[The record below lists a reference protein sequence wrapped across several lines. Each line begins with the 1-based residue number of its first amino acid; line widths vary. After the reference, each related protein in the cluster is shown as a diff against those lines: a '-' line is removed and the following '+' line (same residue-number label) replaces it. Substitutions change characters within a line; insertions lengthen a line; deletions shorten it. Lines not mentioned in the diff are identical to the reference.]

1 MASPSPSKGGLRSR
15 MGTMLRRTSSVFSKD
30 KEGSRS
36 SSPVPGSS
44 RRSLGSSRRS
54 SASQESL
61 RKLDTKAQPPAA
73 APEHHQPSPIA
84 ESPAR
89 EAASLTAE
97 PTAPAAAHGPSPLA
111 NAIAAE
117 STQSVGAASSVGQ
130 PILTDGAGP
139 GGFTEEPEGMST
151 LGSHDGHAP
160 SHHEAQPAEPAAE
173 APKEPEPVSAP
184 APEPARQDA
193 STSPIQAAV
202 PETPAPAPALEVPAP
217 QPQVITPETS
227 PGYFEI
233 PVPAVTQ
240 PGPAL
245 SSTSMDD
252 DINEANIVIGQAP
265 QKQVEV
271 TRPSSPAAGADN
283 ATDAWKAAANANSPL
298 AQEEGQAKAPAS
310 YGDPFSDPDAHD
322 YEVVEPAG
330 MPIPEHE
337 NGNGYHVDAT
347 SPVQMPVP
355 QSAAPPTE
363 TQPLL
368 AGGTASLYGE
378 PSFAQHEWIRYTLP
392 DPGSTAYYVHPGRA
406 ITTDIDLTLPENLAA
421 VQAFLTSTHRQRD
434 GAEMWL
440 VRKEEQ
446 GSDARKHDK
455 HDKRRSSDHGFKLLW
470 VDHGRRRCLMQESYS
485 RGDKDAEARY
495 WAFMEAHP
503 AHTTLPTNARNEA
516 IEALMWIYSD
526 NVIPEQ
532 PGTRASAPFSRG
544 ECQSILRVLRD
555 QTHEEFGDSIIQI
568 RLIARIMRR
577 VAQWRAHGGAGIP
590 QHSSVADVAI
600 SMVSALC
607 LGLPYLF
614 LANDRSHAV
623 NALRDLEGSF
633 SHVVS
638 LSPAVYLA
646 GACTCIMG
654 AVVLSASVT
663 LLSLP
668 GLDSVARVAGFVA
681 ALVSAFSM
689 VSAVVALVRFQSD
702 LTTVSLGEGMIVLS
716 RRHVLMSV
724 PVALLIYSVIALVVA
739 LVVYA
744 FRGAVVNPSMHI
756 ERHFGSYTTWSTLAV
771 LGGLLGMLTMSFM
784 SLRRY

>member
-1 MASPSPSKGGLRSR
+1 MASPSPSKGLRSR

-30 KEGSRS
+30 KDGSRS
-36 SSPVPGSS
+36 SSPAP
-44 RRSLGSSRRS
+44 GSSRRS

-61 RKLDTKAQPPAA
+61 RKLDTKAPPRAA
-73 APEHHQPSPIA
+73 SPEHHQPSPIA

-89 EAASLTAE
+89 EAAASLTVD
-97 PTAPAAAHGPSPLA
+97 APAATHGPSPLA

-117 STQSVGAASSVGQ
+117 SSQSVGAASGAE
-130 PILTDGAGP
+130 PILSDGVGP
-139 GGFTEEPEGMST
+139 GGFTDEPEGMST
-151 LGSHDGHAP
+151 SGTHDGHAP
-160 SHHEAQPAEPAAE
+160 AQHEAQPEPAVD
-173 APKEPEPVSAP
+173 APQEPEA
-184 APEPARQDA
+184 APESSSEPTRQDA
-193 STSPIQAAV
+193 STSPIEPAH
-202 PETPAPAPALEVPAP
+202 ESPAPAPALEVPVA

-233 PVPAVTQ
+233 PVPAAQ
-240 PGPAL
+240 PGPVVPSL
-245 SSTSMDD
+245 SMDE

-271 TRPSSPAAGADN
+271 TRPSTPAAIDN
-283 ATDAWKAAANANSPL
+283 ATDAWKAAAEANSPL
-298 AQEEGQAKAPAS
+298 ANDGAEQANKPAR
-310 YGDPFSDPDAHD
+310 DPFADPIAQD
-322 YEVVEPAG
+322 YEVVEES
-330 MPIPEHE
+330 MPIPQHE
-337 NGNGYHVDAT
+337 NGNGYHVDAA
-347 SPVQMPVP
+347 PVQMPVP

-363 TQPLL
+363 TQPILV
-368 AGGTASLYGE
+368 GTNTSLYGE

-406 ITTDIDLTLPENLAA
+406 ITTDIDLTLPQNLTA

-446 GSDARKHDK
+446 PHDARKHDK
-455 HDKRRSSDHGFKLLW
+455 HDKRKADHGFKLLW
-470 VDHGRRRCLMQESYS
+470 VDHGRRRCLTQESYA

-526 NVIPEQ
+526 NVISDE
-532 PGTRASAPFSRG
+532 PGTRASAPFSR
-544 ECQSILRVLRD
+544 EEAQSILRVLRD
-555 QTHEEFGDSIIQI
+555 QSHEEFGDSIIQI

-590 QHSSVADVAI
+590 KHSSVADVAI

-681 ALVSAFSM
+681 ALISAFSM
-689 VSAVVALVRFQSD
+689 VSAVVALVRFQAD

-724 PVALLIYSVIALVVA
+724 PVALLIYSVVALVVA

-744 FRGAVVNPSMHI
+744 VRGAVVNPPI
-756 ERHFGSYTTWSTLAV
+756 QLARQYASYTNWSTLGV

-784 SLRRY
+784 SLRR